1 MEQRSKN
8 RKIIISGGGTGG
20 HIFPA
25 LSIADGIRKLDP
37 QADILFV
44 GAEGKMEMERV
55 PAAGYPIEGLPVAGL
70 QRKLSLAN
78 LALPFKLWKSLR
90 RARQII
96 RNFQPDAVVGV
107 GGYASAPTLWTASR
121 MHIPCLIQ
129 EQNSYAGLTN
139 KLLAKR
145 AKKICV
151 AYDRMERFFPAE
163 NIVLT
168 GNPIRA
174 NIHPATPEQREEAFR
189 YFGLDPQKPVLLVVG
204 GSLGARTLNQAL
216 QAWVRTLDAD
226 TPYQILW
233 QSGKIYRSE
242 LESFFSK
249 LPGWSAEQIRQP
261 EPGKEYELRCF
272 HQVRNSDFIKRMDL
286 AFAAADWVVS
296 RAGAGTI
303 SELCAAAKASV
314 FVPSPVVAEDHQT
327 HNAQALVRHEAA
339 EMIADADAMEQ
350 LRPRC
355 ETLLQDP
362 ERKEQL
368 SKNILNLA
376 KPNAAEQ
383 IARHVLALISDQ

>member
-1 MEQRSKN
+1 MEQHRNS

-37 QADILFV
+37 EAEILFV

-90 RARQII
+90 RARQIL
-96 RNFQPDAVVGV
+96 RNFQPDVVVGV

-121 MHIPCLIQ
+121 MGIPCLIQ

-151 AYDRMERFFPAE
+151 AYDRMERFFPADK
-163 NIVLT
+163 IKLT

-174 NIHPATPEQREEAFR
+174 NIHPATPEQRTEALR
-189 YFGLDPQKPVLLVVG
+189 YFGLDADKPVLLVVG

-216 QAWVRTLDAD
+216 RDWVGTLDKD

-233 QSGKIYRSE
+233 QSGKYYRPE
-242 LESFFSK
+242 LEAFFTG
-249 LPGWSAEQIRQP
+249 LPGWDNHQILCP
-261 EPGKEYELRCF
+261 EAGKEYELRCF
-272 HQVRNSDFIKRMDL
+272 HTVRNSDFIKRMDL

-303 SELCAAAKASV
+303 SELCAAGKASL

-339 EMIADADAMEQ
+339 EMIADADAVAS
-350 LRPRC
+350 LRNRC
-355 ETLLQDP
+355 EALLQDE
-362 ERKEQL
+362 ERKNLL
-368 SKNILNLA
+368 SKNILSLA
-376 KPNAAEQ
+376 KPQAAEQ
-383 IARHVLALISDQ
+383 IARDVLDLIPGK